1 MRLIDADVLD
11 YQLGASDED
20 ICFRYMLEDA
30 PTIDAIPVEWL
41 LKKKASCI
49 HIAAGCIHTASR
61 AYQTAWLID
70 DLIKEWR
77 KEQDA

>member
-1 MRLIDADVLD
+1 MDAKTKEMRLIDE
-11 YQLGASDED
+11 Q
-20 ICFRYMLEDA
+20 

-49 HIAAGCIHTASR
+49 HMAASCIHAASR

-70 DLIKEWR
+70 DLIKEWK
-77 KEQDA
+77 KEQSEDGV